1 MATTVKLVYG
11 ATTYTLSGDGATIG
25 GCRYFPEPPAAGA
38 ERVTETCTL
47 TLTGAA
53 AAIASQVQALEI
65 ALQRAALRA
74 SRGHG
79 DDVFVQYASVSGEA
93 EYRSRVLAGR
103 VVWPENVDR
112 RRLSG
117 GIVEV
122 ALIWEREGFW
132 EHSSLVELEIANSSV
147 VSPTTGGITIY
158 NHDDGTSGHDNYV
171 DIAGADVVGSLAAP
185 LYLVLFNSAAGVGA
199 RRFVVGNDLY
209 YGIGSLAVLEAE
221 SSNGSYTVNAAAT
234 ASNGNYATVTWPITT
249 GHDTLCN
256 AGSSLLLYWNLPTGL
271 MTTSEGGWWSV
282 VARFHGTPAANI
294 YGKLRLVYPAPGLS
308 LTSVLWEG
316 PEFAVEQR
324 RLQVL
329 GRVPLPPGRGLGYSA
344 PLTLLFTVRAA
355 SAGFLDVD
363 FFQLV
368 GADGLRQFEILSG
381 NLDASDTITINDVE
395 STIYTYD
402 SSLGYFVPL
411 IADSG
416 STLWCAPGQDQR
428 LRILYDE
435 GAGTMTI
442 SRTLSVRAYYRPRRL
457 TV

>member
-1 MATTVKLVYG
+1 MTTTKLVCG
-11 ATTYTLSGDGATIG
+11 ATTYTLSGDGAAIA
-25 GCRYFPEPPAAGA
+25 GCSYFPATPDSGK
-38 ERVTETCTL
+38 ERVVETCTL
-47 TLTGAA
+47 TLVETAA
-53 AAIASQVQALEI
+53 TIQAQVQALEI
-65 ALQRAALRA
+65 ALQKAALRA

-79 DDVFVQYASVSGEA
+79 DDVFVHYLSVAGGA
-93 EYRSRVLAGR
+93 EYRSRLLAGR
-103 VVWPENVDR
+103 LVWPENPQR

-132 EHSSLVELEIANSSV
+132 EHSDLNELEIANSSV
-147 VSPTTGGITIY
+147 GSPTTGGITIY
-158 NHDDGTSGHDNYV
+158 NHDDGDSSHDNYV
-171 DIAGADVVGSLAAP
+171 DIDGDDVAGSVPAP
-185 LYLVLFNSAAGVGA
+185 LYLVLSNSAAGVGA
-199 RRFVVGNDLY
+199 RRFVAGNDLY
-209 YGIGSLAVLEAE
+209 YGIGSNAVLEAE
-221 SSNGSYTVNAAAT
+221 SSQGSFTGVPTAA
-234 ASNGNYATVTWPITT
+234 ASNGQYATVTWPITT

-256 AGSSLLLYWNLPTGL
+256 AGSSLLLYWTLPTAL
-271 MTTSEGGWWSV
+271 MTASEGGWWSV
-282 VARFHGTPAANI
+282 VARFHATPAANI

-316 PEFAVEQR
+316 PEFTLEQR

-329 GRVPLPPGRGLGYSA
+329 GRVPLPPGRGPGYSA

-355 SAGFLDVD
+355 AAGSLDVD

-381 NLDASDTITINDVE
+381 NLDASDAITINDIE
-395 STIYTYD
+395 SAIHVYD

-411 IADSG
+411 IADNG
-416 STLWCAPGQDQR
+416 SALWCAPGQDQR
-428 LRILYDE
+428 LRFLYDE